1 MKQKRENL
9 CLFLGAGFSL
19 FLHAGLFFLLFLQMR
34 NAPEPGGSGLL
45 MDAFLVSGGD
55 GFYQTGVPWG
65 DFDFKPGRKGTPPA
79 VEEKTAEPE
88 KSFSEKPSSEINKK
102 TEKKSETVLAAPV
115 RKKTSLPVKK
125 QKKAAALKKKA
136 GKVAAVPAKD
146 PTPAGQNGSGTQ
158 PYGGVVGD
166 APGFGAGR
174 GSGIGVGSGRGI
186 GDIKAAR
193 YFVRLRRLFQR
204 RLKYPEELENQKIS
218 GRAVVRF
225 RILKDGKLD
234 VNSVVLAQTS
244 GHEILDRQALKTIL
258 EAVRLPAPP
267 YGEMTIE
274 IPIVFRV
281 YH

>member
-1 MKQKRENL
+1 MT
-9 CLFLGAGFSL
+9 GTGFSL
-19 FLHAGLFFLLFLQMR
+19 FLHAGVLFLLFLQMER
-34 NAPEPGGSGLL
+34 APEPGGSGLL

-55 GFYQTGVPWG
+55 GFYQKGVPWG
-65 DFDFKPGRKGTPPA
+65 DFDFKAGKKG
-79 VEEKTAEPE
+79 EPV
-88 KSFSEKPSSEINKK
+88 SD
-102 TEKKSETVLAAPV
+102 EKKRE
-115 RKKTSLPVKK
+115 
-125 QKKAAALKKKA
+125 
-136 GKVAAVPAKD
+136 D
-146 PTPAGQNGSGTQ
+146 PTPREEKQEQPQKMEKKQSQSAAVVVSSKKKKTVSVKQKTISSGKKAVSSGKSGRSGGQGGSETQ
-158 PYGGVVGD
+158 PYGGVIGD
-166 APGFGAGR
+166 AAGFGAGH
-174 GSGIGVGSGRGI
+174 GTGIGIGSGRGI

-225 RILKDGKLD
+225 HVQKDGKLD

-274 IPIVFRV
+274 IPIMFRV

>member
-1 MKQKRENL
+1 M
-9 CLFLGAGFSL
+9 
-19 FLHAGLFFLLFLQMR
+19 
-34 NAPEPGGSGLL
+34 
-45 MDAFLVSGGD
+45 
-55 GFYQTGVPWG
+55 
-65 DFDFKPGRKGTPPA
+65 
-79 VEEKTAEPE
+79 
-88 KSFSEKPSSEINKK
+88 
-102 TEKKSETVLAAPV
+102 
-115 RKKTSLPVKK
+115 
-125 QKKAAALKKKA
+125 KKKA
-136 GKVAAVPAKD
+136 GKTAAVSAEK
-146 PTPAGQNGSGTQ
+146 TVSGGQNGSGTQ

-267 YGEMTIE
+267 YGEITIE

>member
-1 MKQKRENL
+1 
-9 CLFLGAGFSL
+9 
-19 FLHAGLFFLLFLQMR
+19 
-34 NAPEPGGSGLL
+34 

-55 GFYQTGVPWG
+55 GFYQKGVPWG
-65 DFDFKPGRKGTPPA
+65 DFDFRSGKKAPPPVPETASDDKPD
-79 VEEKTAEPE
+79 VVEKTIEN
-88 KSFSEKPSSEINKK
+88 KEIK
-102 TEKKSETVLAAPV
+102 TKKSDTALTFASAVQKKSVRSE
-115 RKKTSLPVKK
+115 RKK
-125 QKKAAALKKKA
+125 KKAAVKKTTA
-136 GKVAAVPAKD
+136 IDGQGGKGVA
-146 PTPAGQNGSGTQ
+146 

-174 GSGIGVGSGRGI
+174 GSGIGIGSGSGV

-267 YGEMTIE
+267 YGEITIE

>member
-19 FLHAGLFFLLFLQMR
+19 FLHAGLVFLLFLQMQ

-65 DFDFKPGRKGTPPA
+65 DFDFKPGRKGAPPA

-88 KSFSEKPSSEINKK
+88 KSVSEKPTPEVNKK
-102 TEKKSETVLAAPV
+102 TEKRSEAVLAAPV
-115 RKKTSLPVKK
+115 RKKTSSSAKK
-125 QKKAAALKKKA
+125 QKEAAALKKKA
-136 GKVAAVPAKD
+136 GKTAAVSAEK
-146 PTPAGQNGSGTQ
+146 TVSGGQNGSGTQ

-267 YGEMTIE
+267 YGEITIE

>member
-9 CLFLGAGFSL
+9 CLFLGTGFSL
-19 FLHAGLFFLLFLQMR
+19 FLHAGLIFLLFLQLR

-45 MDAFLVSGGD
+45 MDAFLISGGD
-55 GFYQTGVPWG
+55 GFYQKGVPWG
-65 DFDFKPGRKGTPPA
+65 DFDFKPGKKGAPA
-79 VEEKTAEPE
+79 VEEKITQPE
-88 KSFSEKPSSEINKK
+88 ESVVEKPVPEVKK
-102 TEKKSETVLAAPV
+102 AAEKKSETVLAAPV
-115 RKKTSLPVKK
+115 GKKTVPAAKK
-125 QKKAAALKKKA
+125 QKKSAAPKKKPA
-136 GKVAAVPAKD
+136 RTAAVSAKK
-146 PTPAGQNGSGTQ
+146 TVSGGQNGSGTQ

-174 GSGIGVGSGRGI
+174 GTGIGVGSGRGV

-225 RILKDGKLD
+225 RVRKDGRLD
-234 VNSVVLAQTS
+234 LDSVTLAETS
-244 GHEILDRQALKTIL
+244 GHEILDRQALKTISQ
-258 EAVRLPAPP
+258 AVRLPAPP
-267 YGEMTIE
+267 YGEMIIE

>member
-9 CLFLGAGFSL
+9 CLFFGAGFSL
-19 FLHAGLFFLLFLQMR
+19 FLHVGFLFFLFLQMQ
-34 NAPEPGGSGLL
+34 NALAPGGSGLL

-65 DFDFKPGRKGTPPA
+65 DIDFKPGRKGTPPA
-79 VEEKTAEPE
+79 IEEKTAEPE
-88 KSFSEKPSSEINKK
+88 KSVSEKPVPEVKK
-102 TEKKSETVLAAPV
+102 DAEKKSEAVLSAPV
-115 RKKTSLPVKK
+115 RKKTSSPAKK
-125 QKKAAALKKKA
+125 QKKSAAPKKKA
-136 GKVAAVPAKD
+136 GKTAAVSAEK
-146 PTPAGQNGSGTQ
+146 TVSGGQNGSGTQ

-225 RILKDGKLD
+225 HVQKDGKLD

-244 GHEILDRQALKTIL
+244 GHEVLDRQALKTIL

>member
-1 MKQKRENL
+1 
-9 CLFLGAGFSL
+9 
-19 FLHAGLFFLLFLQMR
+19 
-34 NAPEPGGSGLL
+34 

-55 GFYQTGVPWG
+55 GFYQKGVPWG
-65 DFDFKPGRKGTPPA
+65 DFDFRSGKKGNAPVPETASDDKPD
-79 VEEKTAEPE
+79 VVEKTIEN
-88 KSFSEKPSSEINKK
+88 KEIK
-102 TEKKSETVLAAPV
+102 TKKSDAALTFASAV
-115 RKKTSLPVKK
+115 QKKSVRSERKK
-125 QKKAAALKKKA
+125 KKAAVKKTTVIDGQG
-136 GKVAAVPAKD
+136 GKGVA
-146 PTPAGQNGSGTQ
+146 

-174 GSGIGVGSGRGI
+174 GSGIGIGSGSGV

-204 RLKYPEELENQKIS
+204 RLKYPEAIANQKIS
-218 GRAVVRF
+218 GRSLVRF

-234 VNSVVLAQTS
+234 GESVILIESS
-244 GHEILDRQALKTIL
+244 GHDVLDAQALQTVS
-258 EAVRLPAPP
+258 EAVSLPPPP

>member
-1 MKQKRENL
+1 M
-9 CLFLGAGFSL
+9 GTGFSL
-19 FLHAGLFFLLFLQMR
+19 FLHLGIVFLLFSHMR
-34 NAPEPGGSGLL
+34 NAPPPGGSGLL

-55 GFYQTGVPWG
+55 GFYQSGVPWG

-88 KSFSEKPSSEINKK
+88 KDVPERPTPEINKK
-102 TEKKSETVLAAPV
+102 TEEKLPAALVVSAAKKDISA
-115 RKKTSLPVKK
+115 RKK
-125 QKKAAALKKKA
+125 QKKKNTSKEKA
-136 GKVAAVPAKD
+136 SRAAVVSVENPAPD
-146 PTPAGQNGSGTQ
+146 GQNGSGTR

-174 GSGIGVGSGRGI
+174 GSGIGIGSGSGV

-267 YGEMTIE
+267 YGEITIE

>member
-9 CLFLGAGFSL
+9 CLFLGTGFSL
-19 FLHAGLFFLLFLQMR
+19 FLHAGLIFLLFLQLR

-45 MDAFLVSGGD
+45 MDAFLISGGD
-55 GFYQTGVPWG
+55 GFYQKGVPWG
-65 DFDFKPGRKGTPPA
+65 DFDFKPGKEGAPA
-79 VEEKTAEPE
+79 VEEKITQPE
-88 KSFSEKPSSEINKK
+88 GSVAEKPVPEVKK
-102 TEKKSETVLAAPV
+102 AAEKKSETVLAAPV
-115 RKKTSLPVKK
+115 RKKTVPAAKK
-125 QKKAAALKKKA
+125 QKKSAAPKKKTA
-136 GKVAAVPAKD
+136 RTAAVSAKK
-146 PTPAGQNGSGTQ
+146 TISGGQNGSGTQ

-174 GSGIGVGSGRGI
+174 GTGIGVGSGRGV

-225 RILKDGKLD
+225 RVRKDGRLD
-234 VNSVVLAQTS
+234 LDSVTLAETS
-244 GHEILDRQALKTIL
+244 GHEILDRQALKTISQ
-258 EAVRLPAPP
+258 AVQLPAPP
-267 YGEMTIE
+267 YGEMIIE